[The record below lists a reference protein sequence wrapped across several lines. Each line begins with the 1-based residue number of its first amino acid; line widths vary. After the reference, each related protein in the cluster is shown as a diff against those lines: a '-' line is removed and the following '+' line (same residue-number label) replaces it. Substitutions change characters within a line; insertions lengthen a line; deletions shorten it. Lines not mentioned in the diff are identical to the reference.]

1 MILYIQN
8 YDNKVDLSLEE
19 QPDMNNKEDYYQNSG
34 GEFFVAIN
42 DNDDV
47 VGTIGLMNKGT
58 ECEILKKFFVLSEYR
73 GRELGISTKLFDNL
87 VNKAKELGMTMIV
100 LDSPSNCHRAYGFYE
115 KHGFKMISKE
125 ELPVQYDYPE
135 RDSNLFLLK
144 F

>member
-1 MILYIQN
+1 
-8 YDNKVDLSLEE
+8 
-19 QPDMNNKEDYYQNSG
+19 MNNIEDYYQNSG
-34 GEFFVAIN
+34 GEFFIAIN

-58 ECEILKKFFVLSEYR
+58 ECGILKKFFVLPEYR

-115 KHGFKMISKE
+115 KHGFKMITKE